1 MATPDRWGDAL
12 HAAALL
18 AVDPAGL
25 GGVAVRG
32 LGPVLREQ
40 WAGAL
45 RGLLPP
51 RAPSRTLPPHIG
63 DERLLGGLDLGATL
77 RLGRPVAQRGLLA
90 DCDGGVLWVPMAQQ
104 LPPALA
110 ARLAAA
116 LDRGEVQLAREGF
129 MHCDAAHFAVIALDE
144 AVDGDEPLPAALA
157 DRLALRVDLGGV
169 SWRPPAT
176 APRWTARDLAAA
188 RELLPQVT
196 AGDDALEAL
205 CAAAAAFGIE
215 SSRAAWF
222 ALRVAR
228 AAAALEATPCVEQA
242 HAELAAR
249 LVLAPRATRLPPEE
263 DVDPPTPDAPPDAPP
278 ETPEPSAAEE
288 QVQAGALED
297 RIVEAAR
304 AAIDPRLL
312 AQLQLARLTGVH
324 HGGAGR
330 RGDLRR
336 SLLRGRPA
344 GALAGE
350 PRRGARLNLIE
361 TLRAAA
367 PWQALRRREAPG
379 ATNVQVRR
387 EDFRVTRFK
396 QRSRTTTVFAIDAS
410 GSSALHRLA
419 EAKGAVE
426 LLLADCYVRRDQV
439 AVLAFRG
446 AAAELLLPPTRSLP
460 RAKRSLAGLPG
471 GGGTPLA
478 AGLDAAWLVADA
490 SRRRGDTPL
499 VVLLTDGRAN
509 IARDGAPDRARAEQD
524 ALASAARWRGAGIA
538 ALLVD
543 TSPRP
548 EPRARALAERMQA
561 RYLALPLAE
570 AATLS
575 AAVRGAAAGLAR
587 G

>member
-1 MATPDRWGDAL
+1 MAEPDRWGDAL
-12 HAAALL
+12 QAAALL

-32 LGPVLREQ
+32 LAPLLRDA
-40 WAGAL
+40 WGTAL
-45 RGLLPP
+45 RRLLPP
-51 RAPSRTLPPHIG
+51 QAPTRTLPPHIA
-63 DERLLGGLDLGATL
+63 DDRLLGGLDLGATL

-90 DCDGGVLWVPMAQQ
+90 DCDGGVLWLPMAQQ
-104 LPPALA
+104 LAPPLA

-116 LDRGEVQLAREGF
+116 LDQGEVQLAREGF
-129 MHCDAAHFAVIALDE
+129 ARRDAARFALIALDE
-144 AVDGDEPLPAALA
+144 SVDGDEPLPSALA
-157 DRLALRVDLGGV
+157 DRLALRLDLTGL
-169 SWRPPAT
+169 SWRAAGAT
-176 APRWTARDLAAA
+176 PRWTAHDIATA
-188 RELLPQVT
+188 RARLPQV
-196 AGDDALEAL
+196 AMGDDALEAL
-205 CAAAAAFGIE
+205 CAAAAALGIE

-228 AAAALEATPCVEQA
+228 AAAALDGVAWVGQA
-242 HAELAAR
+242 QAELAAR
-249 LVLAPRATRLPPEE
+249 LVLAPRATRLPPEQMA
-263 DVDPPTPDAPPDAPP
+263 DPPPPDGPADAPP
-278 ETPEPSAAEE
+278 EAEPSAAEDPM
-288 QVQAGALED
+288 QAGTLED

-304 AAIDPRLL
+304 AALDPRLL
-312 AQLQLARLTGVH
+312 AQLQLARLTGLRT
-324 HGGAGR
+324 GGAGR

-344 GALAGE
+344 GALPGE

-379 ATNVQVRR
+379 ATAVQVRR
-387 EDFRVTRFK
+387 EDFRITRCK

-410 GSSALHRLA
+410 GSSALHRLG

-446 AAAELLLPPTRSLP
+446 AAAELLLPPTRSLS

-478 AGLDAAWLVADA
+478 SGLDAAFLVADA
-490 SRRRGDTPL
+490 ARRRGDTPL

-509 IARDGAPDRARAEQD
+509 VARDGAPDRARAEQD
-524 ALASAARWRGAGIA
+524 ALACAARWRGAGIA
-538 ALLVD
+538 AMLVD

-561 RYLALPLAE
+561 HYLPLPLAE